1 MVHLMD
7 CMLPR
12 QGTRRVI
19 AAPLWA
25 SYQIPAAINCGR
37 AGPGRVG
44 SSLNAS
50 YPSLQV
56 SVSIFLPATTLQWAP
71 SCTGTSCA
79 VILVSNLPE
88 PLSDFPKCVLSLMPL
103 SPTTAAAVIKTDP
116 APPLDATPARA
127 LGDFIRAHRERLSP
141 MAVGLPPGPRRRTP
155 GLRREE
161 VAQLC
166 GVSPTW
172 YTWIEQGRP
181 VSASADALARIA
193 MALQLSRAERAYL
206 FELAAQRDPAEPD
219 PAAQDAPAA
228 LLKSVELIDAPAY
241 VLDRQWNALRW
252 NAQAAALFTGWL
264 DGVQDRNLLSFTF
277 TAPGA
282 QSLIVDWETRAR
294 RLVAEF
300 RADSIRHLNDAPTRA
315 MIDSLSAA
323 SDAFARFWAS
333 QDVGEREGGTREFNH
348 PTRGRLVFDQITF
361 KPAHREDLKLVM
373 LVGSDA
379 AERSRE

>member
-1 MVHLMD
+1 MSHTATPTD
-7 CMLPR
+7 KSEP
-12 QGTRRVI
+12 T
-19 AAPLWA
+19 PL
-25 SYQIPAAINCGR
+25 
-37 AGPGRVG
+37 
-44 SSLNAS
+44 
-50 YPSLQV
+50 
-56 SVSIFLPATTLQWAP
+56 
-71 SCTGTSCA
+71 
-79 VILVSNLPE
+79 
-88 PLSDFPKCVLSLMPL
+88 
-103 SPTTAAAVIKTDP
+103 
-116 APPLDATPARA
+116 LDATPAHA

-193 MALQLSRAERAYL
+193 VALQLSRAERAYL

-219 PAAQDAPAA
+219 PAAQDAPAS
-228 LLKSVELIDAPAY
+228 LLKTVELIDTPAY

-252 NAQAAALFTGWL
+252 NAQAADLFVGWL
-264 DGVQDRNLLSFTF
+264 DGNHVRNHDRNLLAFTF

-282 QSLIVDWETRAR
+282 KHLIFDWETRAR

-300 RADSIRHLNDAPTRA
+300 RADSIRHLNDPPTRTLV
-315 MIDSLSAA
+315 DSLSAA
-323 SDAFARFWAS
+323 SDDFARFWAS
-333 QDVGEREGGTREFNH
+333 QDVGEREGGAREFVH
-348 PTRGRLVFDQITF
+348 PRHGRLVFDQMTF

-373 LVGSDA
+373 LVRADTPRDSF
-379 AERSRE
+379 

>member
-1 MVHLMD
+1 MIT
-7 CMLPR
+7 PS
-12 QGTRRVI
+12 TEKNET
-19 AAPLWA
+19 AP
-25 SYQIPAAINCGR
+25 
-37 AGPGRVG
+37 
-44 SSLNAS
+44 
-50 YPSLQV
+50 
-56 SVSIFLPATTLQWAP
+56 
-71 SCTGTSCA
+71 
-79 VILVSNLPE
+79 
-88 PLSDFPKCVLSLMPL
+88 
-103 SPTTAAAVIKTDP
+103 
-116 APPLDATPARA
+116 PPLDATPARA

-141 MAVGLPPGPRRRTP
+141 LAVGLPPGPRRRTP

-193 MALQLSRAERAYL
+193 VALQLSRAERAYL

-228 LLKSVELIDAPAY
+228 LLQTVALIGAPAY

-252 NAQAAALFTGWL
+252 NAQAADLFVGWL
-264 DGVQDRNLLSFTF
+264 DGENDRNLLTLHVHD
-277 TAPGA
+277 AAA
-282 QSLIVDWETRAR
+282 QELVVDWETRAR

-315 MIDSLSAA
+315 LIDGAELAA

-333 QDVGEREGGTREFNH
+333 QDVGEREGGEREFNH
-348 PTRGRLVFDQITF
+348 PAHGRLVYHQITF
-361 KPAHREDLKLVM
+361 KPAHREDLKLVI
-373 LVGSDA
+373 LVGS
-379 AERSRE
+379 E